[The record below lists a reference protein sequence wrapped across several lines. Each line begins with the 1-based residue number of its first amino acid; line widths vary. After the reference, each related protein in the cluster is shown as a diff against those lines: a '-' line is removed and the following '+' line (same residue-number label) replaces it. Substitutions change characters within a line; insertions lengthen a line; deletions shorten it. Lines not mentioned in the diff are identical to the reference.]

1 MARRRVPPGFR
12 FHPTDEELVA
22 YYLKRKVSGRSIEDD
37 VIAVVDLYKCE
48 PWDLPDKACVG
59 NKEREWFFFSP
70 RDKKYPNGSRT
81 NRATL
86 AGYWKATGKDRFVR
100 SRSRNIGMKKTLVFY
115 RGRAPNGERTD
126 WVMHEYRIEEEEV
139 RGFQDAYVLARVF
152 KKSGAG
158 PKNGEQYG
166 GEFIEEEYQSPPQE
180 ESVVDFSLEEESEVQ
195 PGPVE
200 AATGAPEAALPPV
213 VKTETSMDAS
223 APSNPATDIQE
234 SFPKALEGDFGQP
247 LGSDDEAHMLQE
259 LLEDVEV
266 GDQPGVPV
274 EGDHREDFTN
284 QFISGGV
291 VGGEFAL
298 AEVGEGNGPPP
309 LSYGA
314 EEQVTPWEFMDG
326 DFLELKDLF
335 FPIDE
340 VPSWLPESNIQ
351 LQGRRSTNFPVQDSE
366 QGTARRRSMLQM
378 RDAPALPKTSTEVL
392 VTTPSDKS
400 TDYGVSAESATGV
413 SLDFDYSGFQS
424 QFDLETTPQLGDN
437 LDEGL
442 GIPSSDSSTY
452 HPSKYALEKLN
463 TPACLKTLDIM
474 GDDAS
479 EQTSKGLEG
488 FFHLL
493 GSFPTLPAS
502 AAECSQAGVTS
513 PSVSSISVT
522 ATDAHLTTFTITCSR
537 SNQATQHVQAAVTT
551 GHAAA
556 TGGRLYKDIITGSWE
571 PCKEDCQELSCVTC
585 SSSQQQLPTRQLV
598 KGSNSGFV
606 FVFLLGAVSALC
618 WFLLLRGI
626 WRVVHSVY
634 SVVL

>member
-22 YYLKRKVSGRSIEDD
+22 YYLKRKVSGRAIEDD

-59 NKEREWFFFSP
+59 NKEREWYFFSP

-115 RGRAPNGERTD
+115 LGRAPNGERTD

-180 ESVVDFSLEEESEVQ
+180 DSVVDFSLEEESEVQ

-200 AATGAPEAALPPV
+200 AAAGALEAALPPV
-213 VKTETSMDAS
+213 VKTETSMNAS
-223 APSNPATDIQE
+223 ALSSPATDIQE
-234 SFPKALEGDFGQP
+234 SLPKALE
-247 LGSDDEAHMLQE
+247 
-259 LLEDVEV
+259 
-266 GDQPGVPV
+266 
-274 EGDHREDFTN
+274 
-284 QFISGGV
+284 
-291 VGGEFAL
+291 
-298 AEVGEGNGPPP
+298 
-309 LSYGA
+309 
-314 EEQVTPWEFMDG
+314 
-326 DFLELKDLF
+326 
-335 FPIDE
+335 
-340 VPSWLPESNIQ
+340 
-351 LQGRRSTNFPVQDSE
+351 
-366 QGTARRRSMLQM
+366 
-378 RDAPALPKTSTEVL
+378 
-392 VTTPSDKS
+392 S
-400 TDYGVSAESATGV
+400 TDYGVSEESATGG

-424 QFDLETTPQLGDN
+424 QFNLETTQQLGDN

-452 HPSKYALEKLN
+452 HPSEYALEKLN
-463 TPACLKTLDIM
+463 TPACLKTLEIW

-502 AAECSQAGVTS
+502 AAECSQAGVAS
-513 PSVSSISVT
+513 PSFSSISVT
-522 ATDAHLTTFTITCSR
+522 ATDTHLTTFTITCSR
-537 SNQATQHVQAAVTT
+537 SNQGTQH
-551 GHAAA
+551 
-556 TGGRLYKDIITGSWE
+556 
-571 PCKEDCQELSCVTC
+571 
-585 SSSQQQLPTRQLV
+585 
-598 KGSNSGFV
+598 GSNSGFV

-626 WRVVHSVY
+626 WRVLFERYVAS
-634 SVVL
+634 

>member
-213 VKTETSMDAS
+213 VKTETSMNAS
-223 APSNPATDIQE
+223 ALSNPATDIQE

-274 EGDHREDFTN
+274 EGDHREDFIN

-298 AEVGEGNGPPP
+298 AEVGEGNGLPP
-309 LSYGA
+309 LLYGA

-378 RDAPALPKTSTEVL
+378 RGS
-392 VTTPSDKS
+392 S
-400 TDYGVSAESATGV
+400 V

-502 AAECSQAGVTS
+502 AAECSRAGVAS

>member
-1 MARRRVPPGFR
+1 MTHVLF
-12 FHPTDEELVA
+12 
-22 YYLKRKVSGRSIEDD
+22 
-37 VIAVVDLYKCE
+37 C
-48 PWDLPDKACVG
+48 AC
-59 NKEREWFFFSP
+59 
-70 RDKKYPNGSRT
+70 T
-81 NRATL
+81 
-86 AGYWKATGKDRFVR
+86 
-100 SRSRNIGMKKTLVFY
+100 
-115 RGRAPNGERTD
+115 
-126 WVMHEYRIEEEEV
+126 
-139 RGFQDAYVLARVF
+139 
-152 KKSGAG
+152 
-158 PKNGEQYG
+158 
-166 GEFIEEEYQSPPQE
+166 
-180 ESVVDFSLEEESEVQ
+180 
-195 PGPVE
+195 
-200 AATGAPEAALPPV
+200 
-213 VKTETSMDAS
+213 
-223 APSNPATDIQE
+223 
-234 SFPKALEGDFGQP
+234 
-247 LGSDDEAHMLQE
+247 
-259 LLEDVEV
+259 
-266 GDQPGVPV
+266 
-274 EGDHREDFTN
+274 
-284 QFISGGV
+284 
-291 VGGEFAL
+291 
-298 AEVGEGNGPPP
+298 
-309 LSYGA
+309 
-314 EEQVTPWEFMDG
+314 
-326 DFLELKDLF
+326 
-335 FPIDE
+335 
-340 VPSWLPESNIQ
+340 
-351 LQGRRSTNFPVQDSE
+351 
-366 QGTARRRSMLQM
+366 
-378 RDAPALPKTSTEVL
+378 DAPALPKTSTEVL

-400 TDYGVSAESATGV
+400 TDYGVSAESATDV

-502 AAECSQAGVTS
+502 AAECSQAGVAS

>member
-22 YYLKRKVSGRSIEDD
+22 YYLKRKVSGRAIEDD

-180 ESVVDFSLEEESEVQ
+180 EPVVDFSLEEESEVQ

-200 AATGAPEAALPPV
+200 AATGALEAALPPV
-213 VKTETSMDAS
+213 VKTETSMNAS
-223 APSNPATDIQE
+223 ALSSPATDIQE
-234 SFPKALEGDFGQP
+234 SLPKALEPDDLQGYLLHGDDMVFQGDFGQP

-266 GDQPGVPV
+266 GDKPVVPV
-274 EGDHREDFTN
+274 EGDHREDFIN

-309 LSYGA
+309 LWYGA

-351 LQGRRSTNFPVQDSE
+351 LQGRRSTNFAVQDSE

-378 RDAPALPKTSTEVL
+378 RGSSVNGPVPSPISLESYIVGSQSLPAMNMIDLPGS
-392 VTTPSDKS
+392 SS
-400 TDYGVSAESATGV
+400 ESATGV

-463 TPACLKTLDIM
+463 TPACLKTSDIM

-502 AAECSQAGVTS
+502 AAECSQAGVAS
-513 PSVSSISVT
+513 PSVSSIS
-522 ATDAHLTTFTITCSR
+522 
-537 SNQATQHVQAAVTT
+537 
-551 GHAAA
+551 
-556 TGGRLYKDIITGSWE
+556 
-571 PCKEDCQELSCVTC
+571 ELSCVTC

-626 WRVVHSVY
+626 WRVVHS
-634 SVVL
+634 

>member
-22 YYLKRKVSGRSIEDD
+22 YYLKRKVSGRAIEDD

-180 ESVVDFSLEEESEVQ
+180 EPVVDFSLEEESEVQ

-200 AATGAPEAALPPV
+200 AATGALEAALPPV
-213 VKTETSMDAS
+213 VKTETSMNAS
-223 APSNPATDIQE
+223 ALSSPATDIQE
-234 SFPKALEGDFGQP
+234 SLPKALEMIREYLEGEMVSSEKTFPAKPDDLQGYLLHGDDMVFQGDFGQP

-274 EGDHREDFTN
+274 EGDHREDFIN

-309 LSYGA
+309 LWYGA

-351 LQGRRSTNFPVQDSE
+351 LQGRRSTNFPVQDS
-366 QGTARRRSMLQM
+366 
-378 RDAPALPKTSTEVL
+378 
-392 VTTPSDKS
+392 
-400 TDYGVSAESATGV
+400 V

-463 TPACLKTLDIM
+463 TPACLKTSDIM

-502 AAECSQAGVTS
+502 AAECSQAGVAS
-513 PSVSSISVT
+513 PSVSSIS
-522 ATDAHLTTFTITCSR
+522 
-537 SNQATQHVQAAVTT
+537 
-551 GHAAA
+551 
-556 TGGRLYKDIITGSWE
+556 
-571 PCKEDCQELSCVTC
+571 ELSCVTC

-626 WRVVHSVY
+626 WRVVHS
-634 SVVL
+634 